1 MYCFLSTELFVLHV
15 LCRLRR
21 CARGEKLYRCCEKPN
36 MASRCVEQSTLLL
49 IKRGHASPTSSMRTF
64 MLLSLLGMAHAF
76 LAHTRVPRG
85 PVACARSPSVTIEMM
100 AKPTD
105 AKGNEIK
112 PAMSSYMHFCQER
125 RPMVTQQLKA
135 KLGAEFK
142 QVAVMSQLGT
152 EWKALPDATKAK
164 YTSMA
169 KSDKTRYDAAFASNP
184 DNASIKRG
192 GGTTRARKS
201 TGPKKLSAYLHF
213 CAEKRSAKT
222 EQLKASMGNA
232 FKYSAVLSAL
242 GADWKV
248 LDEASK
254 IRFKQMAEQ
263 PVM

>member
-1 MYCFLSTELFVLHV
+1 
-15 LCRLRR
+15 
-21 CARGEKLYRCCEKPN
+21 
-36 MASRCVEQSTLLL
+36 
-49 IKRGHASPTSSMRTF
+49 
-64 MLLSLLGMAHAF
+64 
-76 LAHTRVPRG
+76 
-85 PVACARSPSVTIEMM
+85 MM
-100 AKPTD
+100 AKPID

-164 YTSMA
+164 FTSMA

>member
-1 MYCFLSTELFVLHV
+1 M
-15 LCRLRR
+15 
-21 CARGEKLYRCCEKPN
+21 CARVVLNRSSEGR
-36 MASRCVEQSTLLL
+36 ASLPRFELTSKSRVSPIIMRTYLLL
-49 IKRGHASPTSSMRTF
+49 SMI
-64 MLLSLLGMAHAF
+64 GMAHAF
-76 LAHTRVPRG
+76 LAHTRVPLG
-85 PVACARSPSVTIEMM
+85 SVACARSPSVTVAMM

-105 AKGNEIK
+105 GKGNEIK

-213 CAEKRSAKT
+213 CAEKRPAKT
-222 EQLKASMGNA
+222 EQLKASMGTA

-242 GADWKV
+242 GSDWKV

-254 IRFKQMAEQ
+254 ARFKQMAEQ